1 MRSARPRISRRFLSS
16 PFFGSHTDL
25 ANLTDGA
32 SLRPRLSAL
41 PPTRMSVG
49 CDERNFSSSEEC
61 SLLLNSAG
69 WYTREKRCVLREIR
83 EICVKKI
90 MRLYFDA
97 STQSIEEVKW
107 YLPPIPRNGGVGGYV
122 AM

>member
-1 MRSARPRISRRFLSS
+1 MIEF
-16 PFFGSHTDL
+16 HTDL
-25 ANLTDGA
+25 TNLTNCA

-69 WYTREKRCVLREIR
+69 WRTRALASALREIC
-83 EICVKKI
+83 EICVKIKH
-90 MRLYFDA
+90 L
-97 STQSIEEVKW
+97 QEESLLKHKS
-107 YLPPIPRNGGVGGYV
+107 LRHIFS
-122 AM
+122 AIS